1 MGKFAILL
9 NLVICFVVFQ
19 KVSSKKV
26 TICRGKEQ
34 SLVCQEGTGSLLINS
49 AVLLRE
55 SRTECGDLSSWF
67 IWCPKQAVSERVKEI
82 CNGNKHCT
90 LMNDRSF
97 LRSNQIEDECDSID
111 TRYLEIDYQCSGEPT
126 IPPTTVPPEENNI
139 TMIPIAKKSQ
149 TICELDHGEIMC
161 PGTTKINITSVFWGR
176 RENEE
181 ICQSNYY
188 TDKET
193 SIKKCDFNNEE
204 KKADLFQSM
213 QKQCNNE
220 SKCQFFIPK
229 WYLGNPCPESEVAKY
244 LDINY
249 DCMTDDGKVT
259 THSWSSTPVSTSSTH
274 PFSRYTTTVTTQKR
288 SSQTR
293 TLTTRT
299 TPTMTTT
306 STATSTT
313 TPTTSTTKTIPTTTT
328 TQTNPIP
335 TTTTT
340 TTTPTTTTTAPTTT
354 STTPTTTTT
363 TTTTTPTT
371 TTTTTTPTT
380 TTTTPTTTTTST
392 TPTTTMTTTTPT
404 TTTTT
409 TTPTTTTTTPT
420 TTTTSTTPIT
430 TRTTTT
436 PTTTSTTPTMTTTTT
451 TPTTITTT
459 TTPTTT
465 TTLTTPTTTMTTT
478 TPTTTTTSTTPT
490 TTRTTTT
497 PTKTTTT
504 TTPTTAT
511 TSPTTTSTTTTT
523 LTTPTTTTTTTAPV
537 STTTTT
543 TAKRT
548 TNPPAIT
555 TQSPTRPPD
564 FNQVCDQDTREITC
578 YDNQVIQIGHA
589 FYGHDP
595 VKQNNCSVSQEKA
608 QCGHDVT
615 AQLNLICGGSRG
627 CQVSALTDR
636 FPATGCGVD
645 VKPYV
650 SFSYVCVNNTNKA
663 AQPTKM
669 TIPSPGPSAQ
679 VLTKNLSAGKGSF
692 IGCFTEGTVIYV
704 KSAWFGNKTLNC
716 GKDVLKTVKYDCGG
730 GTFCSLSADAGKYGR
745 TDCSTSA
752 ELKLSMEYQCTPK
765 PPGTIPPIPQ
775 PLVNT
780 PTHSR
785 NVPAVNIN
793 DAAQCGRQM
802 RVRQRRVIQPAEAK
816 AGRWPWQVEIYT
828 SANNH
833 ICGGAMITNRW
844 LLTAAHCIDKSNVAT
859 ASEKYFVVLGE
870 FNRSRNEGHEFKYNI
885 QRVILHP
892 GYDPQTLNAIQHDK
906 DIALMQLDQNV
917 ELTSYIGTVCVPNTQ
932 NIDYWD
938 NCVLTGW
945 GKPTYPGS
953 SAYVLQQGLLNVVT
967 NQECQRKLKEDSVGE
982 PGDEITSNMICGDDK
997 TKSGVS
1003 GCQGDSGGPFV
1014 CRRKSDNKWYLRGLV
1029 SWGSQ
1034 RCEIKE
1040 MYQVLTR
1047 VSSFYQ
1053 WITNNI

>member
-249 DCMTDDGKVT
+249 DCMTD
-259 THSWSSTPVSTSSTH
+259 
-274 PFSRYTTTVTTQKR
+274 
-288 SSQTR
+288 
-293 TLTTRT
+293 
-299 TPTMTTT
+299 
-306 STATSTT
+306 
-313 TPTTSTTKTIPTTTT
+313 
-328 TQTNPIP
+328 
-335 TTTTT
+335 
-340 TTTPTTTTTAPTTT
+340 
-354 STTPTTTTT
+354 
-363 TTTTTPTT
+363 
-371 TTTTTTPTT
+371 
-380 TTTTPTTTTTST
+380 
-392 TPTTTMTTTTPT
+392 
-404 TTTTT
+404 
-409 TTPTTTTTTPT
+409 
-420 TTTTSTTPIT
+420 
-430 TRTTTT
+430 
-436 PTTTSTTPTMTTTTT
+436 
-451 TPTTITTT
+451 
-459 TTPTTT
+459 
-465 TTLTTPTTTMTTT
+465 
-478 TPTTTTTSTTPT
+478 
-490 TTRTTTT
+490 
-497 PTKTTTT
+497 
-504 TTPTTAT
+504 
-511 TSPTTTSTTTTT
+511 
-523 LTTPTTTTTTTAPV
+523 
-537 STTTTT
+537 
-543 TAKRT
+543 
-548 TNPPAIT
+548 
-555 TQSPTRPPD
+555 D